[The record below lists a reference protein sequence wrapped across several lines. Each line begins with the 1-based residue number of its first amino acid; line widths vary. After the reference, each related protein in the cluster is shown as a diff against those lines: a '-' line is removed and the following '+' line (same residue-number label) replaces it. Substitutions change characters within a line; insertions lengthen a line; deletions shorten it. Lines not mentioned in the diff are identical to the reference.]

1 MSRNHIVY
9 IIGFMGSGKTT
20 AGKKLAAS
28 LGWSFI
34 DLDRK
39 IEEHAGMTIPEI
51 FSRYGE
57 DHFRKIES
65 ELLMAISPDSNTV
78 VATGGGVPCYND
90 NMKFM
95 LSTGLTIYLKLTPE
109 QLAKRLEGSSDERPL
124 IKNIQGEE
132 LLQYIGKKL
141 SERSEWYQKSHIIQ
155 NGFDLDINDL
165 HFLIKSNLNL

>member
-1 MSRNHIVY
+1 
-9 IIGFMGSGKTT
+9 MGSGKTT

-95 LSTGLTIYLKLTPE
+95 LSTGLTIYLKLTAA
-109 QLAKRLEGSSDERPL
+109 QLANRLEGSSDERPL

>member
-1 MSRNHIVY
+1 
-9 IIGFMGSGKTT
+9 MGSGKTT

-39 IEEHAGMTIPEI
+39 IQEHAGMTIPEI

-65 ELLMAISPDSNTV
+65 ELLMAIAPDSNTV
-78 VATGGGVPCYND
+78 VATGGGAPCYND

-109 QLAKRLEGSSDERPL
+109 QLANRLEGSSDKRPL

>member
-95 LSTGLTIYLKLTPE
+95 LSTGLTIYLKLTE
-109 QLAKRLEGSSDERPL
+109 AQLANRLEGSSDERPL

>member
-1 MSRNHIVY
+1 
-9 IIGFMGSGKTT
+9 
-20 AGKKLAAS
+20 
-28 LGWSFI
+28 
-34 DLDRK
+34 
-39 IEEHAGMTIPEI
+39 
-51 FSRYGE
+51 
-57 DHFRKIES
+57 
-65 ELLMAISPDSNTV
+65 
-78 VATGGGVPCYND
+78 
-90 NMKFM
+90 MKFM